1 MARRVADNGEA
12 APMTRE
18 KIFQALAALGI
29 GAAIAAGAGCGPG
42 ANGGPGGGGNPPPT
56 PAIPADI
63 YYVNTGETANRVTAQ
78 SSAPIV
84 SGGIPSPLPG
94 SPFATGQNGTTGAP
108 FGIALAKGGTVL
120 YAANS
125 NSNNVTA
132 FTVAANGTLTTI
144 ATTGVTGGTAPS
156 GICVNPLS
164 TLAAVVDTSGAVD
177 TFTINGAGALVNAHT
192 ANGLN
197 TPVTCAFSQD
207 GAHVY
212 VTSAAGIYGYSI
224 DAAGNLA
231 STLGSPYN
239 MPNGFQGIATSSVA
253 VFAASLTTS
262 ALGVFLINA
271 DGSLSF
277 QQFAPVAAAP
287 YGVAL
292 TPSGNAVYIACAGLR
307 AVDGFSVNGVAL
319 NRLAGAPY
327 PTQANKSAYVSVS
340 SAGNLLVVLDEL
352 DLAVTL
358 FAINSDG
365 TLGFAPTNI
374 YGIGVPAGANP
385 AAVVAR

>member
-1 MARRVADNGEA
+1 M
-12 APMTRE
+12 MRE
-18 KIFQALAALGI
+18 KVFQVLTALGI
-29 GAAIAAGAGCGPG
+29 GAAIAVGAGCGPG
-42 ANGGPGGGGNPPPT
+42 INGNPGGGGNPSPT
-56 PAIPADI
+56 PPIPAGI
-63 YYVNTGETANRVTAQ
+63 YYVNTGESTNRVTAQ
-78 SSAPIV
+78 NSAPV
-84 SGGIPSPLPG
+84 ASGGVPSPLPG
-94 SPFATGQNGTTGAP
+94 SPFSTGQNGAAGAP

-120 YAANS
+120 YAVNS
-125 NSNNVTA
+125 SMNNVTA
-132 FTVAANGTLTTI
+132 FAVAGDGTLSTI
-144 ATTGVTGGTAPS
+144 ATTGVTGGTIPS
-156 GICVNPLS
+156 GICVNPAS

-177 TFTINGAGALVNAHT
+177 TFTIGAGALVNAHT

-224 DAAGNLA
+224 DAAGNLVA
-231 STLGSPYN
+231 TTGSPYN
-239 MPNGFQGIATSSVA
+239 VPNGFQGIATTSIA
-253 VFAASLTTS
+253 AFAASLNAS

-271 DGSLSF
+271 DGSLNF

-292 TPSGNAVYIACAGLR
+292 TPSGNAVYVACAGLR
-307 AVDGFSVNGVAL
+307 AVDGFSVNGVTL

-327 PTQANKSAYVSVS
+327 PTQANKSAFLSVS
-340 SAGNLLVVLDEL
+340 GAGNLLVVLDEL

-358 FAINSDG
+358 FAIKGDG

>member
-1 MARRVADNGEA
+1 
-12 APMTRE
+12 MTRE
-18 KIFQALAALGI
+18 KIFQVLTVLGI

-42 ANGGPGGGGNPPPT
+42 ANGNGGGGGNPPPT
-56 PAIPADI
+56 PPIPADI
-63 YYVNTGETANRVTAQ
+63 YYVNTGETANRVAAQ
-78 SSAPIV
+78 NSAPV
-84 SGGIPSPLPG
+84 ASGGIPSPLPG
-94 SPFATGQNGTTGAP
+94 SPFATAQNGATGAP
-108 FGIALAKGGTVL
+108 FGIALAKGGTLL
-120 YAANS
+120 YAVNS

-132 FTVAANGTLTTI
+132 FSVAANGTLTIISPTS
-144 ATTGVTGGTAPS
+144 VTGGTTPS
-156 GICVNPLS
+156 GICVNPASSL
-164 TLAAVVDTSGAVD
+164 AVVVDASGAVD
-177 TFTINGAGALVNAHT
+177 TFTINGGTGALVNAHT

-224 DAAGNLA
+224 DAAGDLVA
-231 STLGSPYN
+231 TSGSPYN
-239 MPNGFQGIATSSVA
+239 IPNSFQGIATTSIA
-253 VFAASLTTS
+253 VFAASLSTS

-292 TPSGNAVYIACAGLR
+292 TPSGNAIYVACAGLR
-307 AVDGFSVNGVAL
+307 AVDGFSISGLTL

-327 PTQANKSAYVSVS
+327 PTQANKSAYLSVS